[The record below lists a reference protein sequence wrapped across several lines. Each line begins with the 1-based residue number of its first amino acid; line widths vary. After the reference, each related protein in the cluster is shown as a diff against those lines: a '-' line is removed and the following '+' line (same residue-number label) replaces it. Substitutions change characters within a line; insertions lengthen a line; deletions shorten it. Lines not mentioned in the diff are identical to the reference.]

1 MRVLMLSHMYP
12 NAVSPLGGI
21 FVCQQAVALA
31 RLGVELNVVAPVPW
45 VPAFMAGRGKWG
57 GYPSVPL
64 QEQPDGFSVYHP
76 RVLEFPRSL
85 FFEFYPQTFARGIE
99 RVFTEQLA
107 RGVDIIHAH
116 VAHPDGA
123 AALRFGRKYNIPVVV
138 TIHGQ
143 DFAYTLKH
151 SRICAESVRATLKG
165 AAAVILVSEKL
176 KSQYG
181 LETWADQLEK
191 YRVIY
196 NGVDLRAVVQT
207 SSEAQRLEPH
217 SSELQASELHSERRT
232 SEPGPR
238 TSRRR
243 LLTVGFLRPDKGHAM
258 VLKALP
264 ALIREFP
271 DLEYRIVGDG
281 SERQKLEALTEELGL
296 GSRVAFLGS
305 LPHHEAMREMAH
317 CDLFI
322 LASWNEAF
330 GVVYLEA
337 MAHGKPIIGTTGE
350 GISEILAQE
359 GVGKAVPPEDVSAIT
374 EAIRALF
381 ANPDLAVAMGAR
393 GKDLVTRQFTWEYN
407 AQKTLRIYEEILQ
420 R

>member
-1 MRVLMLSHMYP
+1 MSEYSQRGISEMRVLILSHMYP

-21 FVCQQAVALA
+21 FVRQQAVALA
-31 RLGVELNVVAPVPW
+31 RLGVEINVVAPVPW
-45 VPAFMAGRGKWG
+45 VPGVMAGRGKWG
-57 GYPSVPL
+57 GYPSVPF
-64 QEQPDGFSVYHP
+64 QEQPDGFPVYHP

-85 FFEFYPQTFARGIE
+85 FFEYYPQTYARGIQ
-99 RVFTEQLA
+99 RVFIEQIA

-123 AALRFGRKYNIPVVV
+123 AALSFGRKFNIPVVV

-143 DFAYTLKH
+143 DFAYTL
-151 SRICAESVRATLKG
+151 SRNRTCAESVRATLKD
-165 AAAVILVSEKL
+165 ASRVILVSDKL
-176 KSQYG
+176 KNQYG

-196 NGVDLRAVVQT
+196 NGVDLEDVI
-207 SSEAQRLEPH
+207 QR
-217 SSELQASELHSERRT
+217 SERQGT
-232 SEPGPR
+232 SLDQGQR
-238 TSRRR
+238 ASRRI

-264 ALIREFP
+264 VLICEFP

-296 GSRVAFLGS
+296 GSHVVFLGS
-305 LPHHEAMREMAH
+305 QPHHEAMREMAQ
-317 CDLFI
+317 CDVFI
-322 LASWNEAF
+322 LPSWNEAF

-350 GISEILAQE
+350 GISEILTQE
-359 GVGKAVPPEDVSAIT
+359 GVGRAVPPKDVSAIT
-374 EAIRALF
+374 EAIRELF
-381 ANPDLAVAMGAR
+381 QNPEQADAMGSR
-393 GKDLVTRQFTWEYN
+393 GKDLVTRQFIWDYN
-407 AQKTLRIYEEILQ
+407 ARKTLKVYEEIMN

>member
-12 NAVSPLGGI
+12 NEVSPLGGI
-21 FVCQQAVALA
+21 FVRQQAVALA
-31 RLGVELNVVAPVPW
+31 RLGVEINVVAPVPW

-57 GYPSVPL
+57 EYPSVPL
-64 QEQPDGFSVYHP
+64 QEQPDGFPVYHP

-85 FFEFYPQTFARGIE
+85 FFEFYPQTFARGIQ
-99 RVFTEQLA
+99 RVFREQLA

-123 AALRFGRKYNIPVVV
+123 AALSLGRKFNIPVVV

-143 DFAYTLKH
+143 DFAYTLKR
-151 SRICAESVRATLKG
+151 SRICADSVRATLKG
-165 AAAVILVSEKL
+165 ASAVILVSEKL
-176 KSQYG
+176 KSHYD
-181 LETWADQLEK
+181 LPTWADQIEK
-191 YRVIY
+191 YRIIY
-196 NGVDLRAVVQT
+196 NGVDLQDVVQ
-207 SSEAQRLEPH
+207 SSEQQGLENPRLEIPGTG
-217 SSELQASELHSERRT
+217 SECGERK
-232 SEPGPR
+232 SQ
-238 TSRRR
+238 RRV

-264 ALIREFP
+264 ALIRQFP
-271 DLEYRIVGDG
+271 ELEYRIVGDG
-281 SERQKLEALTEELGL
+281 SERVKLEALTEELGI
-296 GSRVAFLGS
+296 GSHVLFLGS
-305 LPHHEAMREMAH
+305 LPHHEAMREMAQ
-317 CDLFI
+317 CDIFI
-322 LASWNEAF
+322 LPSWNEAF

-359 GVGKAVPPEDVSAIT
+359 GVGKAVPPKDVSAIT
-374 EAIRALF
+374 EAIQALF

-393 GKDLVTRQFTWEYN
+393 GKDLVTRQYTWEYN
-407 AQKTLRIYEEILQ
+407 AQKTLRVYEEILQ

>member
-1 MRVLMLSHMYP
+1 MKVLMLSHMYP

-21 FVCQQAVALA
+21 FVRQQAVALA
-31 RLGVELNVVAPVPW
+31 RLGVEINVVAPVPW
-45 VPAFMAGRGKWG
+45 VPGFLAGRGKWG
-57 GYPSVPL
+57 GYPSLPPR
-64 QEQPDGFSVYHP
+64 EQPDGFLVYHP

-85 FFEFYPQTFARGIE
+85 FFEFYPQTHARGIQ
-99 RVFTEQLA
+99 RVFSEQIA

-143 DFAYTLKH
+143 DFAYTLNR

-165 AAAVILVSEKL
+165 ASAVILVSEKL
-176 KSQYG
+176 KSHYG

-191 YRVIY
+191 YWVIH
-196 NGVDLRAVVQT
+196 NGVDLQDVVL
-207 SSEAQRLEPH
+207 SLELQRLEH
-217 SSELQASELHSERRT
+217 QGTYSER
-232 SEPGPR
+232 GPR
-238 TSRRR
+238 VSRRR

-264 ALIREFP
+264 ELIREFS

-281 SERQKLEALTEELGL
+281 TERQKLEELSEELGL
-296 GSRVAFLGS
+296 ENHVLFLGS
-305 LPHHEAMREMAH
+305 LPHHEAMKEMAQ
-317 CDLFI
+317 CDIFI
-322 LASWNEAF
+322 LPSWKEAF

-337 MAHGKPIIGTTGE
+337 MANGKPIIGTVGE

-359 GVGKAVPPEDVSAIT
+359 DVGKAVPAKDVMAIT
-374 EAIRALF
+374 EAIRELLI
-381 ANPDLAVAMGAR
+381 NPEQAKAKGTR
-393 GKDLVTRQFTWEYN
+393 GKDLVARQFTWEYN
-407 AQKTLRIYEEILQ
+407 AQKTLQVYEEIIH

>member
-12 NAVSPLGGI
+12 NEVSPLGGI
-21 FVCQQAVALA
+21 FVRQQAVALA
-31 RLGVELNVVAPVPW
+31 RLGVEINVVAPVPW

-64 QEQPDGFSVYHP
+64 LEQPDGFPVYHP

-85 FFEFYPQTFARGIE
+85 FFEFYPQTFARGIQQ
-99 RVFTEQLA
+99 VFTEQIA

-123 AALRFGRKYNIPVVV
+123 AALSFGRKFNIPVVV

-143 DFAYTLKH
+143 DFAYTLKR
-151 SRICAESVRATLKG
+151 SRICAKSVRATLRG
-165 AAAVILVSEKL
+165 ASAVILVSEKL
-176 KSQYG
+176 KSHYD
-181 LETWADQLEK
+181 LETWADKIEK
-191 YRVIY
+191 YRIIY
-196 NGVDLRAVVQT
+196 NGVDLQDVVQ
-207 SSEAQRLEPH
+207 SSDRQGLEIPGTG
-217 SSELQASELHSERRT
+217 SECGERK
-232 SEPGPR
+232 SQ
-238 TSRRR
+238 RRR

-281 SERQKLEALTEELGL
+281 SERVKLEALTEELGL
-296 GSRVAFLGS
+296 GSHVVFLGS
-305 LPHHEAMREMAH
+305 LPHHEAMREMSK
-317 CDLFI
+317 CDAFI
-322 LASWNEAF
+322 LPSWNEAF

-350 GISEILAQE
+350 GISEILAKE
-359 GVGKAVPPEDVSAIT
+359 GVGKAVPPKDVLAIT

-381 ANPDLAVAMGAR
+381 ANPDHAKAMGAR

-407 AQKTLRIYEEILQ
+407 AQKTLRVYEEIMH

>member
-21 FVCQQAVALA
+21 FVRQQAVALA
-31 RLGVELNVVAPVPW
+31 RLGVEINVVAPVPW
-45 VPAFMAGRGKWG
+45 VPSFMAGRGKWG
-57 GYPSVPL
+57 GYASVPF
-64 QEQPDGFSVYHP
+64 QEQPDGFPVYHP

-85 FFEFYPQTFARGIE
+85 FFEYYPQTYACGLQ
-99 RVFTEQLA
+99 RVFTDQIE

-123 AALRFGRKYNIPVVV
+123 AALKFGRKFKIPVVV

-143 DFAYTLKH
+143 DFAYTLNR
-151 SRICAESVRATLKG
+151 SRTCSESVRATLKEASG
-165 AAAVILVSEKL
+165 VILVSEKL

-191 YRVIY
+191 YRIIY
-196 NGVDLRAVVQT
+196 NGVDLQDV
-207 SSEAQRLEPH
+207 AQGTYSDQGQRP
-217 SSELQASELHSERRT
+217 
-232 SEPGPR
+232 
-238 TSRRR
+238 SRRR
-243 LLTVGFLRPDKGHAM
+243 LLTVGFLRPDKGHAV

-264 ALIREFP
+264 ALLREFP

-281 SERQKLEALTEELGL
+281 SERVKLETLTEELDL
-296 GSRVAFLGS
+296 GNHVVFLGS
-305 LPHHEAMREMAH
+305 LPHPEAMIEMAQ
-317 CDLFI
+317 CEVFI
-322 LASWNEAF
+322 LPSWKEAF

-350 GISEILAQE
+350 GISEILDKEA
-359 GVGKAVPPEDVSAIT
+359 VGLAVPPKDVLAIT
-374 EAIRALF
+374 EGIRALF
-381 ANPDLAVAMGAR
+381 ANPDRAKGMGAR

-407 AQKTLRIYEEILQ
+407 AQKTLKVYEEITS
-420 R
+420 